1 MIFLTN
7 DTLSRWLSTHRKYA
21 GRRHPIPMQKICR
34 RRPASN
40 RPARG
45 LQTNVCL
52 HGFEHQANRQ
62 LCCPE
67 PRGCPRP
74 TPWIGWMCGGQIL
87 DLDAPFVIYRYV
99 CFDWMLPRSHHPLRA
114 VTCQKCAS
122 STSDILTSLVFSG
135 ETIPCSSLVYHCI
148 IIYWLTMSYNC
159 QMPLAEKRFK
169 SSSC

>member
-1 MIFLTN
+1 MRVDDTPYRCKRFAEGGLLQIGLPAVCKRMCASTDLNIKLTVSCAVPS
-7 DTLSRWLSTHRKYA
+7 L
-21 GRRHPIPMQKICR
+21 
-34 RRPASN
+34 
-40 RPARG
+40 
-45 LQTNVCL
+45 V
-52 HGFEHQANRQ
+52 
-62 LCCPE
+62 
-67 PRGCPRP
+67 
-74 TPWIGWMCGGQIL
+74 
-87 DLDAPFVIYRYV
+87 DAPGQLHELDGCAEAKSLIWMPPFVVYRYI